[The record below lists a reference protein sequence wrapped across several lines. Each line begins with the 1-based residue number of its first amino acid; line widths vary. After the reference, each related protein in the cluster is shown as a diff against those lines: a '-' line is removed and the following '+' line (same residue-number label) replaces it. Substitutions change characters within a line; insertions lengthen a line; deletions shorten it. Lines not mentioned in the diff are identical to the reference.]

1 MATNLAP
8 LGSLGGSPNKK
19 PVQEKKM
26 PIQDTSISSNKPS
39 LGSLGSGNTVPAGVN
54 LIKDTSVS
62 SSNYSEDPVSYLITE
77 TNKSVP
83 EETKEDVTGLSAR
96 LQRAYENISAGDDQ
110 PVADTMIGGLISP
123 FSQMP
128 DMFPDDEEGDRSSKL
143 LTDEEAIKK
152 ETARLV
158 KEAGMTEENAQIRAE
173 SKAIGDARTE
183 LEEQTA
189 EDLGYDSRDE
199 YVKKEIVP
207 LILEE
212 FEGKVEGSVRE
223 DLGTSGKQKNPIMAA
238 AFKAAPVWSY
248 NTLMGFSDLM
258 NRSTAGGM
266 DFLEERLEDLN
277 PLAFKA
283 INVVVNLGPK
293 RNAKNAKELANDIGD
308 AMGSALEFSESLP
321 FVGAI
326 MPIKTAGMKAYSA
339 AAKNINRLEKIDA
352 IDARRANYG
361 GAELATM
368 EAAETARVLAN
379 SKATST
385 AGKQVTEDM
394 IDAFET
400 KINEGR
406 AEGTE
411 FVIHK
416 LDEKG
421 KKVLDDDAARSVGD
435 AIAEEVYT
443 AQSGTVRGFLTGDNI
458 NAGIGEYAHLA
469 TGSDSIMKPILNSN
483 KFNAIIAVA
492 TDLKAKNPKA
502 FGKPRYITKVDKN
515 GQTVLDKN
523 GKPKKV
529 RDPKQI
535 SVIDEL
541 YQLTVSKDMMA
552 GEELVDLL
560 NDYGLSFEDYV
571 LTVVGSGSEAGKV
584 LQKLSVIKRSRP
596 QTELADA
603 QQKALIDAQK
613 DFRNALMRFEGVRR
627 GLLVS
632 QVATAARNL
641 TSAGVRAPLEGLGNV
656 MDEAL
661 YQTTQ
666 GNYGRALKSLSPV
679 KVKRIEMGKGI
690 KGYVPLASSEN
701 WKNSF
706 RHMKYMF
713 SEPDMAKGYT
723 DLILGQPQLAKQ
735 FDMMFNNLNEIQ
747 KSTGRGSG
755 GKLDYVLSGLEDATD
770 ILNTPNRWQEYL
782 IRRGQF
788 FGELERLTKRE
799 YGIDLIDTLQ
809 DGKLRDLL
817 NDAGGF
823 KPEGKPSFLELVDQ
837 STKKALDVTYAKQPD
852 IPVFRSI
859 TSFITRNGL
868 TVVAPFPRFMFNSME
883 LMGQYAGGAFFPLS
897 RKLTS
902 LVTLGKVGGKPLTP
916 KDRQRISR
924 NLVGMAMVG
933 AAYQYRTSDE
943 APADY
948 KQFGV
953 GDNTEM
959 DTTPQFPVRQYLYM
973 GETAKR
979 LMEGTYTTWFD
990 PKEFTETFA
999 GTNLRQGTTNSILEE
1014 MAALAE
1020 GSTDLTKGETLG
1032 KTLGGA
1038 VGNYFATWVTP
1049 FSQLI
1054 EAQRAGLSTS
1064 GTRGLDYKEMG
1075 SDPTLDFTASL
1086 LKAGQKPFKKYMIT
1100 PQEEAELPPRL
1111 TMFGGVKSRVS
1122 PLSRVA
1128 LGINLST
1135 RDKPAGEYLERL
1147 GFQDWKLGSTSR
1159 VPSIRNAENAH
1170 FTEIMPKIVEAVKQH
1185 EVDLRKIY
1193 KEQTKIYKD
1202 DITEEEDITIKL
1214 RNLAS
1219 EQFKAAKAEIRGAG
1233 LAGLSPYVR
1242 NLIAYRRI
1250 SKDYRVEASQRF
1262 FSQENRKGGQRL
1274 PDPTNKDDLAEL
1286 VVIAKAAKDAKKVK

>member
-1 MATNLAP
+1 M
-8 LGSLGGSPNKK
+8 
-19 PVQEKKM
+19 
-26 PIQDTSISSNKPS
+26 
-39 LGSLGSGNTVPAGVN
+39 
-54 LIKDTSVS
+54 
-62 SSNYSEDPVSYLITE
+62 
-77 TNKSVP
+77 
-83 EETKEDVTGLSAR
+83 
-96 LQRAYENISAGDDQ
+96 
-110 PVADTMIGGLISP
+110 
-123 FSQMP
+123 
-128 DMFPDDEEGDRSSKL
+128 
-143 LTDEEAIKK
+143 
-152 ETARLV
+152 
-158 KEAGMTEENAQIRAE
+158 
-173 SKAIGDARTE
+173 
-183 LEEQTA
+183 
-189 EDLGYDSRDE
+189 
-199 YVKKEIVP
+199 
-207 LILEE
+207 EE

-258 NRSTAGGM
+258 NTSTAGGM

-515 GQTVLDKN
+515 GQPVLDKN

-541 YQLTVSKDMMA
+541 YQLTVSEDMMA

-603 QQKALIDAQK
+603 QQKALIDAQ
-613 DFRNALMRFEGVRR
+613 DGFRNAVMRIEGVRR

-632 QVATAARNL
+632 QIATAARNL

-666 GNYGRALKSLSPV
+666 G
-679 KVKRIEMGKGI
+679 
-690 KGYVPLASSEN
+690 
-701 WKNSF
+701 
-706 RHMKYMF
+706 
-713 SEPDMAKGYT
+713 
-723 DLILGQPQLAKQ
+723 
-735 FDMMFNNLNEIQ
+735 
-747 KSTGRGSG
+747 
-755 GKLDYVLSGLEDATD
+755 
-770 ILNTPNRWQEYL
+770 
-782 IRRGQF
+782 
-788 FGELERLTKRE
+788 
-799 YGIDLIDTLQ
+799 
-809 DGKLRDLL
+809 
-817 NDAGGF
+817 
-823 KPEGKPSFLELVDQ
+823 
-837 STKKALDVTYAKQPD
+837 
-852 IPVFRSI
+852 
-859 TSFITRNGL
+859 
-868 TVVAPFPRFMFNSME
+868 
-883 LMGQYAGGAFFPLS
+883 
-897 RKLTS
+897 
-902 LVTLGKVGGKPLTP
+902 
-916 KDRQRISR
+916 
-924 NLVGMAMVG
+924 
-933 AAYQYRTSDE
+933 
-943 APADY
+943 
-948 KQFGV
+948 
-953 GDNTEM
+953 
-959 DTTPQFPVRQYLYM
+959 
-973 GETAKR
+973 
-979 LMEGTYTTWFD
+979 
-990 PKEFTETFA
+990 
-999 GTNLRQGTTNSILEE
+999 
-1014 MAALAE
+1014 
-1020 GSTDLTKGETLG
+1020 
-1032 KTLGGA
+1032 
-1038 VGNYFATWVTP
+1038 
-1049 FSQLI
+1049 
-1054 EAQRAGLSTS
+1054 
-1064 GTRGLDYKEMG
+1064 
-1075 SDPTLDFTASL
+1075 
-1086 LKAGQKPFKKYMIT
+1086 
-1100 PQEEAELPPRL
+1100 
-1111 TMFGGVKSRVS
+1111 
-1122 PLSRVA
+1122 
-1128 LGINLST
+1128 
-1135 RDKPAGEYLERL
+1135 
-1147 GFQDWKLGSTSR
+1147 
-1159 VPSIRNAENAH
+1159 
-1170 FTEIMPKIVEAVKQH
+1170 
-1185 EVDLRKIY
+1185 
-1193 KEQTKIYKD
+1193 
-1202 DITEEEDITIKL
+1202 
-1214 RNLAS
+1214 
-1219 EQFKAAKAEIRGAG
+1219 
-1233 LAGLSPYVR
+1233 
-1242 NLIAYRRI
+1242 
-1250 SKDYRVEASQRF
+1250 
-1262 FSQENRKGGQRL
+1262 
-1274 PDPTNKDDLAEL
+1274 
-1286 VVIAKAAKDAKKVK
+1286 

>member
-1 MATNLAP
+1 MAENSFDYSTLSKTV
-8 LGSLGGSPNKK
+8 GS
-19 PVQEKKM
+19 
-26 PIQDTSISSNKPS
+26 
-39 LGSLGSGNTVPAGVN
+39 
-54 LIKDTSVS
+54 
-62 SSNYSEDPVSYLITE
+62 
-77 TNKSVP
+77 
-83 EETKEDVTGLSAR
+83 
-96 LQRAYENISAGDDQ
+96 
-110 PVADTMIGGLISP
+110 
-123 FSQMP
+123 
-128 DMFPDDEEGDRSSKL
+128 
-143 LTDEEAIKK
+143 KK
-152 ETARLV
+152 ETDIVEAAPSSAGNTFDYSTLSSS
-158 KEAGMTEENAQIRAE
+158 KEGTI
-173 SKAIGDARTE
+173 IGVEPILDTSE
-183 LEEQTA
+183 PEQTGSIGVPRADPVDDPLGEKLSADMQATA
-189 EDLGYDSRDE
+189 EEIDIVGSRRAKVVAFSERKDELKQQALAAGYEDTDKYITEQLGPLMSESFEEDDS
-199 YVKKEIVP
+199 P
-207 LILEE
+207 ILAKMFDVAPEWSYKALM
-212 FEGKVEGSVRE
+212 GLN
-223 DLGTSGKQKNPIMAA
+223 DAIQTGTS
-238 AFKAAPVWSY
+238 
-248 NTLMGFSDLM
+248 NTLDY
-258 NRSTAGGM
+258 
-266 DFLEERLEDLN
+266 LEERLEDLEDASPKTYDLLN
-277 PLAFKA
+277 AAVAGGRYQKA
-283 INVVVNLGPK
+283 K
-293 RNAKNAKELANDIGD
+293 TAAELANTIGD
-308 AMGSALEFSESLP
+308 VAGVALEFSETTPL
-321 FVGAI
+321 VGAVT
-326 MPIKTAGMKAYSA
+326 PIKTGAMRAYQKAA
-339 AAKNINRLEKIDA
+339 DNVIALEKIDLRA
-352 IDARRANYG
+352 AQRANVG

-368 EAAETARVLAN
+368 ESAETARLLAN

-515 GQTVLDKN
+515 GQSVLDKN

-541 YQLTVSKDMMA
+541 YQLTVSEDMMA

-603 QQKALIDAQK
+603 QQKALIDAQ
-613 DFRNALMRFEGVRR
+613 DGFRNAVMRIEGVRR

-632 QVATAARNL
+632 QIATAARNL

-656 MDEAL
+656 MDTSL
-661 YQTTQ
+661 YNLTNKGVGSAAFQ
-666 GNYGRALKSLSPV
+666 LVSPT
-679 KVKRIEMGKGI
+679 
-690 KGYVPLASSEN
+690 N
-701 WKNSF
+701 WKESF

-713 SEPDMAKGYT
+713 SQPDVAKGYT
-723 DLILGQPQLAKQ
+723 DLILKQPQLAKQ
-735 FDMMFNNLNEIQ
+735 FDMMYNNLNEIQ

-852 IPVFRSI
+852 IPVFRSM

-868 TVVAPFPRFMFNSME
+868 TVVMPFPRFMFNSME
-883 LMGQYAGGAFFPLS
+883 IMGQYAGGASIPIA
-897 RKLTS
+897 RKVTN
-902 LVTLGKVGGKPLTP
+902 LVTLGKIGALKGPLTP

-979 LMEGTYTTWFD
+979 IMEGTFSTWFD
-990 PKEFTETFA
+990 AKEFTETFA
-999 GTNLRQGTTNSILEE
+999 GTNLRQGTSNSILEE

-1020 GSTDLTKGETLG
+1020 GGTDLTKGETLG

-1054 EAQRAGLSTS
+1054 EAQRAGISTG
-1064 GTRGLDYKEMG
+1064 GTRGLEYKEG
-1075 SDPTLDFTASL
+1075 GNDPSLDFSSSFMASA
-1086 LKAGQKPFKKYMIT
+1086 KKPFKKYVTT
-1100 PQEEAELPPRL
+1100 PEQEAALPDRL
-1111 TMFGGVKSRVS
+1111 TMFGGSKSRVS

-1170 FTEIMPKIVEAVKQH
+1170 LTEIMPKIVEAVKQH

-1214 RNLAS
+1214 RNLVS

-1262 FSQENRKGGQRL
+1262 FGQENRKGGQRL

>member
-1 MATNLAP
+1 MAENSFDYSTLSKTV
-8 LGSLGGSPNKK
+8 GS
-19 PVQEKKM
+19 
-26 PIQDTSISSNKPS
+26 
-39 LGSLGSGNTVPAGVN
+39 
-54 LIKDTSVS
+54 
-62 SSNYSEDPVSYLITE
+62 
-77 TNKSVP
+77 
-83 EETKEDVTGLSAR
+83 
-96 LQRAYENISAGDDQ
+96 
-110 PVADTMIGGLISP
+110 
-123 FSQMP
+123 
-128 DMFPDDEEGDRSSKL
+128 
-143 LTDEEAIKK
+143 KK
-152 ETARLV
+152 ETDIVEAAPSSAGNTFDYSTLSSS
-158 KEAGMTEENAQIRAE
+158 KEGTI
-173 SKAIGDARTE
+173 IGVEPILDTSE
-183 LEEQTA
+183 PEQTGSIGVPRADPVGDTLGEKLSANMQATA
-189 EDLGYDSRDE
+189 EEIDIVGSRRAKVVAFSERKDELKQQALAAGYEDTDKYITEQLGPLMSESFEEDDS
-199 YVKKEIVP
+199 P
-207 LILEE
+207 ILAKMFDVAPEWSYKALM
-212 FEGKVEGSVRE
+212 GLN
-223 DLGTSGKQKNPIMAA
+223 DAIQTGTS
-238 AFKAAPVWSY
+238 
-248 NTLMGFSDLM
+248 NTLDY
-258 NRSTAGGM
+258 
-266 DFLEERLEDLN
+266 LEERLEDLEDASPKTYDLLN
-277 PLAFKA
+277 AAVAGGRYQKA
-283 INVVVNLGPK
+283 K
-293 RNAKNAKELANDIGD
+293 TAAELANTIGD
-308 AMGSALEFSESLP
+308 VAGVALEFSETTPL
-321 FVGAI
+321 VGAVT
-326 MPIKTAGMKAYSA
+326 PIKTGAMRAYQKAA
-339 AAKNINRLEKIDA
+339 DNVIALEKIDLRTA
-352 IDARRANYG
+352 QRANVG

-368 EAAETARVLAN
+368 ESAETARLLAN

-515 GQTVLDKN
+515 GQPVLDKN

-541 YQLTVSKDMMA
+541 YQLTVSEDMMA

-603 QQKALIDAQK
+603 QQKALIDAQ
-613 DFRNALMRFEGVRR
+613 DGFRNAVMRIEGVRR

-632 QVATAARNL
+632 QIATAARNL

-656 MDEAL
+656 MDTSL
-661 YQTTQ
+661 YNLTNKGVGSAAFQ
-666 GNYGRALKSLSPV
+666 LVSPT
-679 KVKRIEMGKGI
+679 
-690 KGYVPLASSEN
+690 N
-701 WKNSF
+701 WKESF

-713 SEPDMAKGYT
+713 SQPDVAKGYT
-723 DLILGQPQLAKQ
+723 DLILKQPQLAKQ
-735 FDMMFNNLNEIQ
+735 FDMMYNNLNEIQ

-852 IPVFRSI
+852 IPVFRSM

-868 TVVAPFPRFMFNSME
+868 TVVMPFPRFMFNSME
-883 LMGQYAGGAFFPLS
+883 IMGQYAGGASIPIA
-897 RKLTS
+897 RKVTN
-902 LVTLGKVGGKPLTP
+902 LVTLGKIGALKGPLTP

-973 GETAKR
+973 GEAVKR
-979 LMEGTYTTWFD
+979 MNEGTFSTWFD
-990 PKEFTETFA
+990 TKEFTETFA
-999 GTNLRQGTTNSILEE
+999 GTNLRQGTSNSILEE

-1020 GSTDLTKGETLG
+1020 GGTDLTKGETLG

-1038 VGNYFATWVTP
+1038 VGNYLATWATP

-1054 EAQRAGLSTS
+1054 EAQRAGISTS
-1064 GTRGLDYKEMG
+1064 GTRGLVYKEG
-1075 SDPTLDFTASL
+1075 GNDPSLDFPSSFMASA
-1086 LKAGQKPFKKYMIT
+1086 KKPFKKYVTT
-1100 PQEEAELPPRL
+1100 PEQEAALPDRL

-1147 GFQDWKLGSTSR
+1147 GYKDWKLGSTSR

-1170 FTEIMPKIVEAVKQH
+1170 LTEIMPEIVGAIKQY
-1185 EVDLRKIY
+1185 EVDLREKY
-1193 KEQTKIYKD
+1193 NKNKNSLESEYTEEAYVTTKIKTLID
-1202 DITEEEDITIKL
+1202 
-1214 RNLAS
+1214 
-1219 EQFKAAKAEIRGAG
+1219 EQFKAAKAEIKGAG
-1233 LAGLSPYVR
+1233 LGGTSQYVR
-1242 NLIAYRRI
+1242 NLIQYRRI
-1250 SKDYRVEASQRF
+1250 SPNYRRDASLEF
-1262 FSQENRKGGQRL
+1262 FEMDRKGGNRM
-1274 PDPTNKDDLAEL
+1274 PDPSSKEDLAEL
-1286 VVIAKAAKDAKKVK
+1286 VKIAEVLKKAKGGGN